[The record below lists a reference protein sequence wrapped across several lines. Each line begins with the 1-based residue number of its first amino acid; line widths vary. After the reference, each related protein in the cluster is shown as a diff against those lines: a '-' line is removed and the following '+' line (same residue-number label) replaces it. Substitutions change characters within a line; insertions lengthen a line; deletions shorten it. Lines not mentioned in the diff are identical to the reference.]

1 MVEIFIGFR
10 IDMFGG
16 ICFVLKVIEVV
27 SLFFEKKC
35 FISLWN
41 KIFRLKLVLWC
52 IVFNF
57 VIGIYIL
64 LFG

>member
-16 ICFVLKVIEVV
+16 ICFVLKAIEVV

-35 FISLWN
+35 FISSWN